1 MPTPVIQT
9 LHQTQLIGRQLPMS
23 YLDNRT
29 AELWRGFMPNLGKV
43 EGRLNTDLYS
53 VEVYPGMEY
62 FQRFDPNRYF
72 QKWAAVPVVSG
83 SIVPDGFESLI
94 LPKGLYA
101 VFDYRGSMGP
111 VPEFYRWIF
120 TEWIPAS
127 EYVLDNRPHFAVM
140 DKEYRKDDPD
150 AREKIWIPLHPTK

>member
-1 MPTPVIQT
+1 
-9 LHQTQLIGRQLPMS
+9 
-23 YLDNRT
+23 
-29 AELWRGFMPNLGKV
+29 MPNLGKV
-43 EGRLNTDLYS
+43 QGRLNTDLYS
-53 VEVYPGMEY
+53 AEVYPGMDY

-72 QKWAAVPVVSG
+72 QKWAAVPVTRESN
-83 SIVPDGFESLI
+83 VPDGFERLI

-101 VFDYRGSMGP
+101 VFNYHGSMGP

-127 EYVLDNRPHFAVM
+127 AYALDNRPHFAVM
-140 DKEYRKDDPD
+140 DKDYQKDDPN